1 MKSAS
6 GRALGSL
13 NITDVA
19 QALSLDGTLRGLP
32 PGTHGVNLHMVG
44 RCDAP
49 AFKSAGG
56 HWCPTSKLH
65 GTENAQGPHLGDLN
79 ILTVG
84 ADSSASIL
92 VVTRSGS
99 LRGTNMLMDTDGA
112 ALVVHTS
119 ADDYRTDPSGN
130 SGARIACGVI
140 SGNR

>member
-1 MKSAS
+1 
-6 GRALGSL
+6 
-13 NITDVA
+13 
-19 QALSLDGTLRGLP
+19 
-32 PGTHGVNLHMVG
+32 MVG

-99 LRGTNMLMDTDGA
+99 LRGTNMLMDTDGG
-112 ALVVHTS
+112 ALVVHTA
-119 ADDYRTDPSGN
+119 ADDYWTDPSGN